1 MKIHKFNKQ
10 LIFLEE
16 ILFTCMFAFG
26 VIHITFGMLYIK
38 TGQAGLK
45 LMVEILD
52 IPFFVSFVLY
62 TITTIKL
69 KTARNLAKPVYNW
82 QNIVIIGASI
92 TILLLS
98 LELLI

>member
-52 IPFFVSFVLY
+52 IPFFVSFMFRLEHLVVHTFNLGLTSSSY
-62 TITTIKL
+62 PLEKL
-69 KTARNLAKPVYNW
+69 SSK
-82 QNIVIIGASI
+82 
-92 TILLLS
+92 S
-98 LELLI
+98 LVKKS